1 MLRSRRGV
9 SADQTDLARSR
20 VTALSRRRGW
30 VPLVPAPSAW
40 SALAAPELAEAGLTA
55 IGDAAPDRPDGG
67 DQRGPT
73 RTGRHARPAEH
84 DLDRPDALDGGAG
97 AETARNAVAAAISE
111 RLPLPVRAVVE
122 GLPPGVRNGRAGL
135 QPAHAA
141 VVVLVVLLGL
151 AVTALVTGLGRPRV
165 QAIEPV
171 PGTTILATGTPATAP
186 DGPAADADTGAV
198 LVVHVAGKVANPGIV
213 QLPPGS
219 RVIDAIEAVGGAEKD
234 VDLTPLNLA
243 RVLSDGEQVVV
254 GIDLPPQPATGS
266 QAAGST
272 LVSLNSASPEQL
284 TTLPGIGP
292 TLAARIV
299 QWREQ
304 NGRFTAVDELLEV
317 TGIGPAKYEAI
328 AELVTL

>member
-1 MLRSRRGV
+1 M
-9 SADQTDLARSR
+9 
-20 VTALSRRRGW
+20 TA
-30 VPLVPAPSAW
+30 
-40 SALAAPELAEAGLTA
+40 T
-55 IGDAAPDRPDGG
+55 GDAAPDRPDVG
-67 DQRGPT
+67 DQRGRT
-73 RTGRHARPAEH
+73 RTGRHARPA
-84 DLDRPDALDGGAG
+84 DLDHDPPAAGAADAQGSPDWPDALDGGAE
-97 AETARNAVAAAISE
+97 AEATRHAVAAAIVD

-122 GLPPGVRNGRAGL
+122 GLPPDVRNGRAGL

-171 PGTTILATGTPATAP
+171 PGATILATGTPATTPDSPAP
-186 DGPAADADTGAV
+186 GAESGAV

-219 RVIDAIEAVGGAEKD
+219 RVIDAIEAVGGAEED
-234 VDLTPLNLA
+234 VDLTALNLA

-254 GIDLPPQPATGS
+254 GIDPPPQPATGH
-266 QAAGST
+266 QGSGPA

-284 TTLPGIGP
+284 ATLPGIGP
-292 TLAARIV
+292 TLATRIV

-317 TGIGPAKYEAI
+317 AGIGPAKYEAI

>member
-1 MLRSRRGV
+1 MPGPS
-9 SADQTDLARSR
+9 
-20 VTALSRRRGW
+20 
-30 VPLVPAPSAW
+30 SAW
-40 SALAAPELAEAGLTA
+40 SALAAPDLAETGLTA
-55 IGDAAPDRPDGG
+55 TGDAAPDRPD
-67 DQRGPT
+67 DPRGRT
-73 RTGRHARPAEH
+73 RSGRHARPA
-84 DLDRPDALDGGAG
+84 DLDLDPPAALVADVQGSSHWPDAFDGGAG
-97 AETARNAVAAAISE
+97 AEPTRNAVAAAIAE

-122 GLPPGVRNGRAGL
+122 GLPPDVRNGRAGL

-171 PGTTILATGTPATAP
+171 PGATILATGTPATAQ
-186 DGPAADADTGAV
+186 DGPAPGAESGAV
-198 LVVHVAGKVANPGIV
+198 LVVHVAGKVAHPGIV

-219 RVIDAIEAVGGAEKD
+219 RMIDAIEAVGGAEDD
-234 VDLTPLNLA
+234 VDLTALNLA

-254 GIDLPPQPATGS
+254 GIDPPPRPATGH
-266 QAAGST
+266 QGSGPA

-284 TTLPGIGP
+284 ATLPGIGP
-292 TLAARIV
+292 TLATRIV

-317 TGIGPAKYEAI
+317 AGIGPAKYEAI

>member
-1 MLRSRRGV
+1 MLRRRRRV
-9 SADQTDLARSR
+9 AADQIDLARSR
-20 VTALSRRRGW
+20 VTALSSRRGW
-30 VPLVPAPSAW
+30 VPRVPGPSSAW
-40 SALAAPELAEAGLTA
+40 SALAAPELAETGMTA
-55 IGDAAPDRPDGG
+55 TGDAQETADRPDSF
-67 DQRGPT
+67 
-73 RTGRHARPAEH
+73 
-84 DLDRPDALDGGAG
+84 DGA
-97 AETARNAVAAAISE
+97 AAPRNAVTAAIAE

-122 GLPPGVRNGRAGL
+122 SLPPGVRNGRAGL

-165 QAIEPV
+165 QAIDPV
-171 PGTTILATGTPATAP
+171 PGATILATGTPATAP
-186 DGPAADADTGAV
+186 DSPAPDADSGAV

-219 RVIDAIEAVGGAEKD
+219 RVIDAIEAVGGAED
-234 VDLTPLNLA
+234 GVDLTALNLA
-243 RVLSDGEQVVV
+243 RVLADGEQVVV
-254 GIDLPPQPATGS
+254 GIDLPPQPATGP
-266 QAAGST
+266 QGSGPA

-284 TTLPGIGP
+284 ATLPGIGP

-317 TGIGPAKYEAI
+317 AGIGPAKYEAI